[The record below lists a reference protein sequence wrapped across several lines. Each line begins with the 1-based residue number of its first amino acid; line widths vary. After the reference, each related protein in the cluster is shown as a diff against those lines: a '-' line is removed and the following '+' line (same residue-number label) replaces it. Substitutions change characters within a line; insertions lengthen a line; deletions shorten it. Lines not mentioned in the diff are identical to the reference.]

1 MFPPLTPIEKILM
14 AFIVFILLCV
24 FLFAWLTSCD
34 THNPTSSVSMD
45 MTEDTPLADT
55 LSGTLEP
62 GVYYVTGNVVIPQ
75 DSVLVARDCYFLIEN
90 EVDWDVCGLFQ
101 AYGCRFDVADLN
113 HRWSGLI
120 FHPDPSGQDEIGNYL
135 QDCHI
140 YRGGYREGKN
150 GGGISAVQCKL
161 TLRNVTVA
169 FCEAEYGGGIYC
181 QDMEVLRIDGCKIWA
196 NGAEQNG
203 GGIYLYGCDG
213 ATIDS
218 CQIGK
223 NYTMIG
229 QNNQK
234 GGGIFIERCNGATIS
249 RCVVYD
255 NYAEE
260 RGAGV
265 FNFLSPNLSIVNCT
279 IADNTT
285 NSSGWRGAG
294 LFVYFVQSHTTV
306 VNTILW
312 NNTRWGGQ
320 IEDVHGDA
328 YITYSDVSEGA
339 EGVGNISADPLFA
352 DQYYHIEFESPCRD
366 AGDSNSSS
374 DPDSSRADMGV
385 HYYHQD

>member
-1 MFPPLTPIEKILM
+1 MKWILPVLI
-14 AFIVFILLCV
+14 AIS
-24 FLFAWLTSCD
+24 LFVGCD
-34 THNPTSSVSMD
+34 TPNSLESVSMD
-45 MTEDTPLADT
+45 ITEDTPLADT

-75 DSVLVARDCYFLIEN
+75 DSVLVARDCYFLMDDS
-90 EVDWDVCGLFQ
+90 VDWNIYGLFQ
-101 AYGCRFDVADLN
+101 AYECRFDVADLS

-120 FHPDPSGQDEIGNYL
+120 FHPDSSGQDEIGNHL

-140 YRGGYREGKN
+140 YRGGYRDGKN
-150 GGGISAVQCKL
+150 GGGISAVRCKL
-161 TLRNVTVA
+161 TLRNVTIG

-181 QDMEVLRIDGCKIWA
+181 QDMEVLRIDGCNVWA
-196 NGAEQNG
+196 NGAEYCG

-234 GGGIFIERCNGATIS
+234 GGGVFLERCDDVTIS
-249 RCVVYD
+249 RCVIYD
-255 NYAEE
+255 NFAEE
-260 RGAGV
+260 RGAGI

-294 LFVYFVQSHTTV
+294 LFAYFVQSHTTV

-312 NNTRWGGQ
+312 NNRRWGGQ
-320 IEDVHGDA
+320 IEDLQGDV
-328 YITYSDVSEGA
+328 YITYSDVSEDVFPGA
-339 EGVGNISADPLFA
+339 GNISADPLFS

-366 AGDSNSSS
+366 AGDPNSPS